1 VFGGSL
7 LLVLGLL
14 LLSPAALAFQ
24 PEAVAAGSA
33 DPVSVPPGVTPDT
46 PSNAG
51 WASWFQLATLL
62 SVPLVLAYLWAANI
76 VRPGSLTRRVPP
88 NPTTQHWA
96 ALLIAAALVY
106 LIGGVGAGL
115 VHANALPWPR
125 VISADTHAGRGAM
138 MLGHYTL
145 AVPAAILLLALT
157 SKKLS
162 AHVRPR
168 DLPLGLFALLLA
180 YPLVA
185 GVASLAFHLT
195 RIFSG
200 SPPPDAIAH
209 ESLQRIVDDPSDP
222 WVRVIMLTAIL
233 CAPIVEEVVYRHLL
247 QSAFL
252 RMTANPLIAVL
263 LSSAVFAAAHTT
275 VVPPP
280 ALPTLFTLG
289 IALGVLYI
297 KTARIAPVIL
307 AHAGFNALNVAIALH
322 T

>member
-1 VFGGSL
+1 VFGGSIL
-7 LLVLGLL
+7 LILGPL
-14 LLSPAALAFQ
+14 LLSPAALALQ

-33 DPVSVPPGVTPDT
+33 EPASIPPGVTPDT
-46 PSNAG
+46 PASAG
-51 WASWFQLATLL
+51 WASWFQLVTLL
-62 SVPLVLAYLWAANI
+62 AIPLILAYLWAANI
-76 VRPGSLTRRVPP
+76 VRPGSLSRRVPP

-125 VISADTHAGRGAM
+125 VISADTDAGRGAM
-138 MLGHYTL
+138 MLGHYAL

-157 SKKLS
+157 SKKLA
-162 AHVRPR
+162 AHIRPR
-168 DLPLGLFALLLA
+168 DFPLGLFALLLA

-185 GVASLAFHLT
+185 GVASLAFHFT

-200 SPPPDAIAH
+200 SPPDAIAH

-233 CAPIVEEVVYRHLL
+233 CAPVVEEVVYRHLL

-252 RMTANPLIAVL
+252 RMTANPLAAVL
-263 LSSAVFAAAHTT
+263 LSSAVFAAAHIT
-275 VVPPP
+275 VVP
-280 ALPTLFTLG
+280 AHAIPTLFTLG
-289 IALGVLYI
+289 IALGILYI
-297 KTARIAPVIL
+297 KTARLAPVIL